1 MIEQSLARTSTDLT
15 DSRGRL
21 GGVNST
27 VAPQRRT
34 SEGEH
39 PRWQIEIS
47 TMFTLGETMCGGDI
61 ARYAAIEAGILDAPG
76 VAHNRHCASGLA
88 AIQTAAASIM
98 AGMDRVVIAGG
109 TNSSS
114 TAPRDKRR
122 NPGTDG
128 RRGSMPVT
136 GA

>member
-1 MIEQSLARTSTDLT
+1 MIEQVLRCGATDLT

-21 GGVNST
+21 GGVHST

-47 TMFTLGETMCGGDI
+47 TMFTLGETMYGGGDI

-76 VAHNRHCASGLA
+76 VEMKVAELSG
-88 AIQTAAASIM
+88 S
-98 AGMDRVVIAGG
+98 R
-109 TNSSS
+109 S
-114 TAPRDKRR
+114 
-122 NPGTDG
+122 
-128 RRGSMPVT
+128 
-136 GA
+136 